1 MGSAIIDAIASGLG
15 IITNLGNA
23 LNSGFNAIFLTAGEN
38 PALTNV
44 GVFAF
49 VLLGLG
55 ISVGIVKKCFNW
67 ITGRHGM

>member
-1 MGSAIIDAIASGLG
+1 MGAAIVSAITQGLG
-15 IITNLGNA
+15 IISELGSA
-23 LNSGFNAIFLTAGEN
+23 LNDGFNAIFL
-38 PALTNV
+38 PASGTGLSNV

>member
-1 MGSAIIDAIASGLG
+1 MGTAIVNAITQGLG
-15 IITNLGNA
+15 IITELGGA
-23 LNSGFNAIFLTAGEN
+23 LNDGFNAIFMNGT
-38 PALTNV
+38 ALTNV

>member
-1 MGSAIIDAIASGLG
+1 MGTAIISAISDGLG
-15 IITNLGNA
+15 IITNLGSA
-23 LNSGFNAIFLTAGEN
+23 LNSGFNAIFLPTSGTG
-38 PALTNV
+38 LSNV
-44 GVFAF
+44 GIFAF